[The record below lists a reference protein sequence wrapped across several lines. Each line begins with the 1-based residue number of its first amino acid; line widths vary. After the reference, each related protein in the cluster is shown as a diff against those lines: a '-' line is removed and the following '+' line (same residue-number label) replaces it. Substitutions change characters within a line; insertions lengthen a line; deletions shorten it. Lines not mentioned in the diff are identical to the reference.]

1 VPFSSFISLLVPR
14 EHLGH
19 YSDKRKYLPSNLVKE
34 FAKKIYNENG
44 IGITIQDIINE
55 YGLDKKKAAQRKIK
69 HLLEHKI
76 LFTAI
81 DLEKEGIK
89 IRGIK

>member
-1 VPFSSFISLLVPR
+1 MPFSSFISLLVPR

-44 IGITIQDIINE
+44 IGITIRGIINE
-55 YGLDKKKAAQRKIK
+55 YGLGKKSRTKKDKASFR
-69 HLLEHKI
+69 
-76 LFTAI
+76 T
-81 DLEKEGIK
+81 
-89 IRGIK
+89 